1 MLNEELED
9 VVNENELDTSE
20 EMEPCIS
27 QSRIL
32 SEFGSLEAFERFKK
46 EEKCGERRIDFRN
59 LIGRCS
65 GEINK

>member
-1 MLNEELED
+1 MGIYNDPLNLETNNNTTYESATQITEILNEELED

-32 SEFGSLEAFERFKK
+32 SELSEGV
-46 EEKCGERRIDFRN
+46 
-59 LIGRCS
+59 
-65 GEINK
+65 